1 MSPAKRTL
9 RPSGSGGGQPARR
22 DGAAH
27 GHGGRR
33 AHRPMPVHGDGEPA
47 RPAVVRAGGEAPEDA
62 AEAPPS
68 RSRRVR
74 LRISKADPW
83 SVMATSFL
91 VLLGL
96 GASVVATVAV
106 GWSVLSGLEPG
117 TWPPMS
123 EGLAFTGLIV
133 MLEVVLGTA
142 LATLVAF
149 LYNMT
154 SDYVGGVE
162 VTLDDEVSALAAGP
176 ESAGPDVPG
185 AYGAVAA
192 ERARRWWRERY
203 RRREGDPPPVP
214 DALEDA

>member
-9 RPSGSGGGQPARR
+9 RPSGSGGRQPARR
-22 DGAAH
+22 DGVPCW
-27 GHGGRR
+27 HGGRR
-33 AHRPMPVHGDGEPA
+33 APGPMRGHDAGGPAGPVAAPAGDGP
-47 RPAVVRAGGEAPEDA
+47 PRAAAP
-62 AEAPPS
+62 APPS
-68 RSRRVR
+68 HRVR
-74 LRISKADPW
+74 IRVSKADPW

-96 GASVVATVAV
+96 GASVVGTVAV
-106 GWSVLSGLEPG
+106 GWGVLSSLEPG

-123 EGLAFTGLIV
+123 EGMAFTGLVV

-154 SDYVGGVE
+154 SGCVGGVE
-162 VTLDDEVSALAAGP
+162 VTLDDEVAAAVEPARPGVPDAYLA
-176 ESAGPDVPG
+176 
-185 AYGAVAA
+185 AA
-192 ERARRWWRERY
+192 ERVRRRWRERY
-203 RRREGDPPPVP
+203 RRRGGDPPPMS